1 MLTENSVIVGTINMD
16 YRSFYLHYE
25 NGVWMSGKEIQEA
38 VRSDFF
44 QTFAE
49 SKEITYEEWLGRPRR
64 WKLVQPLLNLF
75 STLF

>member
-1 MLTENSVIVGTINMD
+1 
-16 YRSFYLHYE
+16 
-25 NGVWMSGKEIQEA
+25 MSGKEIQEA